1 MKERNKILVTILV
14 LVIIIL
20 SLYTAVLEY
29 RFGILGITGDEKLPL
44 TAKIF
49 TDEKEGLI
57 PLSVNFTTIVQ
68 HYQGNLEY
76 SWDFGDGKTS
86 KEINPTHKYEESGEY
101 TCKLVVTDGRSKKS
115 SDSIRIIVKKNKPPV
130 LTLSI
135 NQNTLEQK
143 FIPILSA
150 IKLYAGDKQKILN
163 RIEKK
168 RGLNA
173 FGEGSIVCS
182 AQVDDPEDDEIV
194 SYSWVHKTDTQ
205 VSQFGKPE
213 QPIHYIQG
221 NNTIKI
227 PEIYTWST
235 GRHVVT
241 LTVEDSAGNTA
252 NASIEFI
259 VDKSLKIIN
268 REQKQ
273 RWITSTL
280 NKWLVFGKPL
290 VGGIVAGTLLTMWRY
305 NHLTGTKLIT
315 ISTLTL
321 LLQLDMGDALFIQFR
336 EFLNEHPRIKQ
347 SVDKRLVAMEN
358 RLDKSKL
365 LPSNLVNKIR
375 DSIQLLRENLGLA
388 NKRPVISNEVP
399 SDESKHLSTS
409 YPEVAVTVD
418 DPEGDPFNVTIHGK
432 YVNNIT
438 LLNQYNNTFVATLIT
453 PLPNLTDIYWHVNVS
468 YSDSRW
474 VNATY
479 KFSTW

>member
-1 MKERNKILVTILV
+1 MKERNKILVTVLV
-14 LVIIIL
+14 LIIIIL

-29 RFGILGITGDEKLPL
+29 RFGILGITGDGKLPL

-49 TDEKEGLI
+49 TDEKEGLM
-57 PLSVNFTTIVQ
+57 PFSVNFTTMVQ
-68 HYQGNLEY
+68 HYQGDLEY
-76 SWDFGDGKTS
+76 DWDFGDGKTS
-86 KEINPTHKYEESGEY
+86 KEINPTHKYEEEGEY
-101 TCKLVVTDGRSKKS
+101 VCKLVVADGRGKKD
-115 SDSIRIIVKKNKPPV
+115 SDSIRITVKKNKPPV

-143 FIPILSA
+143 FVPILSA

-168 RGLNA
+168 RGHTA
-173 FGEGSIVCS
+173 FGEGRIICS

-194 SYSWVHKTDTQ
+194 SYSWVHKTATQ
-205 VSQFGKPE
+205 LSQFGKPE
-213 QPIHYIQG
+213 QPLHYIEG
-221 NNTIKI
+221 NDTIRI

-252 NASIEFI
+252 NASIEFQ
-259 VDKSLKIIN
+259 VEESLKIIN
-268 REQKQ
+268 RQQKQ
-273 RWITSTL
+273 RLIKEGL
-280 NKWLVFGKPL
+280 KQWLVFGKPL
-290 VGGIVAGTLLTMWRY
+290 LGATIAGLLVTKWRY

-315 ISTLTL
+315 ISALTL

-336 EFLNEHPRIKQ
+336 EFLSEHPRIKKA
-347 SVDKRLVAMEN
+347 VDKRLVNMLN
-358 RLDKSKL
+358 RLSNSKL
-365 LPSNLVNKIR
+365 LPGDFVNKTI
-375 DSIQLLRENLGLA
+375 DSIDTLREKLGLA

-399 SDESKHLSTS
+399 TDKSKHLSTS
-409 YPEVAVTVD
+409 YPEVAVTVE

-438 LLNQYNNTFVATLIT
+438 LLNQYNNTFVATLIN
-453 PLPNLTDIYWHVNVS
+453 PLPNLTDIYWYVNVS
-468 YSDSRW
+468 YSDNRW